1 MGDGQVGEGARP
13 FRPSPFLRLSVAAH
27 VVGAGALAV
36 APGRWPWVAGAL
48 VANHAAITAAGLL
61 PRCRLL
67 GPNLT
72 RIASMTDAVALS
84 FDDGPD
90 PDVTPAVLDR
100 LAAHGATATFFLV
113 GERAER
119 FRDAAAMV
127 VARGHGIGNHS
138 HRHPH
143 AFALYGPKA
152 VAREVG
158 SAQEAIERAAGRRPR
173 LFRAPVGMR
182 GPFLE
187 PCLAREGLTL
197 VSWRR
202 RGFDAVSGD
211 AAAVAARLLRGIAP
225 GDVLLL
231 HDGGSARDVCGRPV
245 VLEAL
250 PRLLDGLAA
259 RGLRARA
266 IPDTKI
272 DGTPALVG

>member
-1 MGDGQVGEGARP
+1 MGDGPVRDRARP
-13 FRPSPFLRLSVAAH
+13 FRPTPFLRLTIAAH
-27 VVGAGALAV
+27 VVGAGALAA
-36 APGRWPWVAGAL
+36 APGRWPWVAAAL
-48 VANHAAITAAGLL
+48 AANHLAITAAGLL

-72 RIASMTDAVALS
+72 RVAAMDNAVALS

-113 GERAER
+113 GARAER
-119 FRDAAAMV
+119 FADTAAAV
-127 VARGHGIGNHS
+127 AARGHGIGNHS

-143 AFALYGPKA
+143 AFALYGPRA

-158 SAQEAIERAAGRRPR
+158 SAQDAIERATGRRPR

-187 PCLAREGLTL
+187 PCLAREGLSL

-211 AAAVAARLLRGIAP
+211 AAAVAARLLRGTAP
-225 GDVLLL
+225 GDILLL
-231 HDGGSARDVCGRPV
+231 HDGGSARDASGRPV

-266 IPDTKI
+266 IPDTKV
-272 DGTPALVG
+272 DGAPALAG

>member
-1 MGDGQVGEGARP
+1 MGNGPLPAAARP
-13 FRPSPFLRLSVAAH
+13 YRPSQFLRLSVAAH

-36 APGRWPWVAGAL
+36 APGRWPWVAAAL

-72 RIASMTDAVALS
+72 RVAAMGDAVALT

-90 PDVTPAVLDR
+90 PDVTPAVLER
-100 LAAHGATATFFLV
+100 LAAHGATATFFFV
-113 GERAER
+113 GERAAR
-119 FRDAAAMV
+119 FPDAAAAV
-127 VARGHGIGNHS
+127 AARGHGVGNHS

-152 VAREVG
+152 VAREVR
-158 SAQEAIERAAGRRPR
+158 SAQEAIERATGRRPR

-187 PCLAREGLTL
+187 PCLAREGLSL

-211 AAAVAARLLRGIAP
+211 AAAVAARLLRDVTP
-225 GDVLLL
+225 GDIVLL
-231 HDGGSARDVCGRPV
+231 HDGGSARAAGGRPV

-259 RGLRARA
+259 
-266 IPDTKI
+266 
-272 DGTPALVG
+272 